1 MTGELTEIR
10 GADLAFT
17 LAETAELLGASDIAV
32 DPETAETLW
41 QRTEGWAAGLR
52 LAALTMRAHPDPAAF
67 VADFAGDDSTVADYL
82 LAEVLAQ
89 QAPDVR
95 EFLLRI
101 SIVDATTADL
111 ADALT
116 GRTDSARILTQ
127 ARARSRAALVVRRTT
142 APGTGCTRCSPSC
155 CGPSCVTGPPARSP
169 SCTGA
174 PPAGSRR
181 TAARSRRSSTRRPA
195 ATGSTSGRS
204 PRSTGCGCCSRA
216 S

>member
-1 MTGELTEIR
+1 M
-10 GADLAFT
+10 
-17 LAETAELLGASDIAV
+17 ELLGASDIAL

-52 LAALTMRAHPDPAAF
+52 LAALTMRAHPDPTAF

-95 EFLLRI
+95 EFLLRT
-101 SIVDATTADL
+101 SIVDVATADL

-116 GRTDSARILTQ
+116 GRHRRRGILTRL
-127 ARARSRAALVVRRTT
+127 ARDHALLSSSGDDRGLVPLHPLFAELLRSELRYRAADEVPELHRR
-142 APGTGCTRCSPSC
+142 
-155 CGPSCVTGPPARSP
+155 
-169 SCTGA
+169 
-174 PPAGSRR
+174 
-181 TAARSRRSSTRRPA
+181 AARWFEASGRAVEALGTRRPA

-204 PRSTGCGCCSRA
+204 PRTLGADAARGRA
-216 S
+216 ERARAGP